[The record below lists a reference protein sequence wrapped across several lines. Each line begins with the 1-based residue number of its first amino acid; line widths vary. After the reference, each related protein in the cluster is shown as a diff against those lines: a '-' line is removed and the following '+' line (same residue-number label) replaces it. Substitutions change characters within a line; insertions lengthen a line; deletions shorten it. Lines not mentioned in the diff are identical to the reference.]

1 MYGVL
6 LIVVLIITGG
16 AIAFIGD
23 RLGSKVGKKKL
34 SIFGLR
40 PRHTSIIVTIFTGVC
55 IATLTFG
62 VMAAA
67 SQNVRTALFGMEKL
81 NQKMKTTQASLNQA
95 TEDLQAAQQQQQE
108 ANDALDQSRKDVETL
123 KAQQQELEAES
134 QRLQEGNRLLELAKA
149 ELMQRNDALVA
160 QNDQLGQQNSS
171 LSSANTALQGQNSLL
186 TGKNEE
192 LTGKNASLTADNKD
206 LETRNQDLRNGLL
219 TIREGDIVFR
229 AGEVI
234 ASGVIRGNR
243 PAAEVDKDLQSLAQ
257 LASRNVSSRLGRNV
271 SDKDVWIYKPE
282 YNSAVQAIA
291 SSPQDMVVRIVAAG
305 NLVRGEEVRAS
316 LELYKNSIIYKD
328 REFILARPI
337 ALKGTG
343 SGGAEQAVMSFLKEV
358 NAAAS
363 AKGILPDPIRGSI
376 GVMDGAQFYEVVNAI
391 NGMHGT
397 VVLSAYAKGDTDALG
412 PLRLII
418 KEEQMPDQP

>member
-55 IATLTFG
+55 ITTLTFG

-81 NQKMKTTQASLNQA
+81 NQKMKTTQANLDQA
-95 TEDLQAAQQQQQE
+95 NADLQTAQQQQEE

-123 KAQQQELEAES
+123 KQQQQELEAES

-149 ELMQRNDALVA
+149 ELMQRNDVLSA
-160 QNDQLGQQNSS
+160 QNSQLGQQNSQ
-171 LSSANTALQGQNSLL
+171 LASANSSLQGLNTAL
-186 TGKNEE
+186 TGKNQE
-192 LTGKNASLTADNKD
+192 LTGKNASLTADNQDLEKRNKD
-206 LETRNQDLRNGLL
+206 LRDGLI

-243 PAAEVDKDLQSLAQ
+243 PKEAVEKDLESLMSLAT
-257 LASRNVSSRLGRNV
+257 RNVSVRLGKDA
-271 SDKDVWIYKPE
+271 SDQSIWIYQPE
-282 YNSAVQAIA
+282 YQAAIDTI
-291 SSPQDMVVRIVAAG
+291 SKSPYDMIVRVTAAG
-305 NLVRGEEVRAS
+305 NLIRGEAVRAS
-316 LELYKNSIIYKD
+316 LQLYKNSVIYQKD
-328 REFILARPI
+328 EFIIARRY
-337 ALKGTG
+337 AM
-343 SGGAEQAVMSFLKEV
+343 SGGTTQAETNVMDFLREV
-358 NAAAS
+358 NMEVQMR
-363 AKGILPDPIRGSI
+363 GILPDPISGSV
-376 GVMDGAQFYEVVNAI
+376 GVMDGTQFYDVVSKMGAM
-391 NGMHGT
+391 NGN
-397 VVLSAYAKGDTDALG
+397 VVLSAYAKDNTDAMG
-412 PLRLII
+412 PLRLYF
-418 KEEQMPDQP
+418 KLESLPDGQ

>member
-1 MYGVL
+1 
-6 LIVVLIITGG
+6 
-16 AIAFIGD
+16 
-23 RLGSKVGKKKL
+23 
-34 SIFGLR
+34 
-40 PRHTSIIVTIFTGVC
+40 
-55 IATLTFG
+55 
-62 VMAAA
+62 MAAA

-81 NQKMKTTQASLNQA
+81 NQKMKTTQANLDQA
-95 TEDLQAAQQQQQE
+95 NADLQTAQQQQEE

-123 KAQQQELEAES
+123 KQQQQELEAES

-149 ELMQRNDALVA
+149 ELMQRNDVLSA
-160 QNDQLGQQNSS
+160 QNSQLGQQNSQ
-171 LSSANTALQGQNSLL
+171 LASANSSLQGLNTAL
-186 TGKNEE
+186 TGKNQE
-192 LTGKNASLTADNKD
+192 LTGKNASLTADNQDLEKRNKD
-206 LETRNQDLRNGLL
+206 LRDGLI

-243 PAAEVDKDLQSLAQ
+243 SESEVNTDLQALAQ
-257 LASRNVSSRLGRNV
+257 LASRNVSTRLGQNV

-282 YNSAVQAIA
+282 YESAVQTIA
-291 SSPQDMVVRIVAAG
+291 KSPQDMVVRIVAAG

-337 ALKGTG
+337 QLKGTG
-343 SGGAEQAVMSFLKEV
+343 SGEAEQAVMSFLKEV

-397 VVLSAYAKGDTDALG
+397 VVLSAYARGNTDALG

-418 KEEQMPDQP
+418 KEEQLPDQQQ